1 MFPTDLLT
9 STMLIE
15 CCMHTCTGILIA
27 YGAGIMLNWSNLA
40 FLGCSLAVP
49 FIISMLLI
57 PETPRWYVSRNK
69 EEHARKALQWLRGKQ
84 ADVEPELKGILKTHN
99 ESERHA
105 SSNGMAQLFKKCNL
119 KPLSI
124 SLGLM
129 LFQQLSGINAVIFY
143 AVDIFKGSGSTID
156 SNVSSMLIGVVNFAA
171 TFIATC
177 VIDRFG
183 RKVKLKQAIAYGSR
197 AHRQLT
203 EMYFANSCCCTFPR
217 WV

>member
-1 MFPTDLLT
+1 M
-9 STMLIE
+9 
-15 CCMHTCTGILIA
+15 
-27 YGAGIMLNWSNLA
+27 
-40 FLGCSLAVP
+40 
-49 FIISMLLI
+49 LI
-57 PETPRWYVSRNK
+57 PETPRWFVSRGK
-69 EEHARKALQWLRGKQ
+69 DEEARKALQWLRGKQ

-105 SSNGMAQLFKKCNL
+105 SSNGLAQLMKKCNL

-143 AVDIFKGSGSTID
+143 AGEIFKQSGSDID

-171 TFIATC
+171 TFLATL

-183 RKVKLKQAIAYGSR
+183 RKVRLILNLGWN
-197 AHRQLT
+197 QLLI
-203 EMYFANSCCCTFPR
+203 
-217 WV
+217 

>member
-1 MFPTDLLT
+1 MFFLCLSCYNPNRFVTV
-9 STMLIE
+9 
-15 CCMHTCTGILIA
+15 GILIA
-27 YGAGIMLNWSNLA
+27 YGAGIIMDWSQLA
-40 FLGCSLAVP
+40 FLGSSLAAP

-69 EEHARKALQWLRGKQ
+69 EEDARKALQWLRGKQ

-105 SSNGMAQLFKKCNL
+105 ASNGMAQLFKKCNL

-143 AVDIFKGSGSTID
+143 AVKIFKDSGSTID

-171 TFIATC
+171 TFMATC
-177 VIDRFG
+177 VIDRYG
-183 RKVKLKQAIAYGSR
+183 RKVWTITEKQLA
-197 AHRQLT
+197 
-203 EMYFANSCCCTFPR
+203 
-217 WV
+217 

>member
-1 MFPTDLLT
+1 MLL
-9 STMLIE
+9 SIS
-15 CCMHTCTGILIA
+15 GILIA
-27 YGAGIMLNWSNLA
+27 YGAGIILNWSNLA
-40 FLGCSLAVP
+40 FLGSTLAIP
-49 FIISMLLI
+49 FIISMMLI
-57 PETPRWYVSRNK
+57 PETPRWFVSRGK
-69 EEHARKALQWLRGKQ
+69 DEEARKALQWLRGKQ

-105 SSNGMAQLFKKCNL
+105 SSNGLAQLMKKCNL

-143 AVDIFKGSGSTID
+143 AGEIFKASGSTMN

-171 TFIATC
+171 TFLATL

-183 RKVKLKQAIAYGSR
+183 RKVRSIVSVLNSDFGSFLNTCVR
-197 AHRQLT
+197 NTFLNK
-203 EMYFANSCCCTFPR
+203 YFALRSFKYFLFE
-217 WV
+217 